1 MSDNLWPCTFNETS
15 REPTPV
21 PLSAVAGYADASRD
35 EGGMDEAGT
44 NAEPTQRI
52 AALAPT
58 SPSASAYIF
67 TQSESGMADP
77 PPTLQEEPEMVI
89 DMDVSEPSHA
99 LVEAQLAR
107 AEAAAVREELEE
119 ARRKLQAALEETAN
133 VRAEIKSAQTKAEAE
148 GVASATQL
156 AQEKGRADSAETALS
171 VEKASSQSL
180 EYRIKAQ
187 ELMFEKAV
195 TNLAAAKRS
204 ERSLEED
211 LKTLQGVRYQA
222 VVESAALTQELVVAR
237 QGLQAYATQVTNL
250 HSELTQTQQTLD
262 SVRNAHTHE
271 QEAYEKGRHEQ
282 NVEAARLSSE
292 GLILTQERDKL
303 SAERDRYSNRLEAS
317 LKERSADRKL
327 FDQGQVAYEEL
338 KKELE
343 KREETLNMTKTRLN
357 ELERDNASMG
367 ERLVQQE
374 SQLSAMEQKVREMKD
389 LIKRILLTTM

>member
-1 MSDNLWPCTFNETS
+1 MSVNLWPCTFNETS

-35 EGGMDEAGT
+35 EGGRDEAST
-44 NAEPTQRI
+44 NAEPTRRI

-58 SPSASAYIF
+58 SPSASAHIF

-89 DMDVSEPSHA
+89 DMGVSEPSHA
-99 LVEAQLAR
+99 LIEAQLAR

-119 ARRKLQAALEETAN
+119 ARRKLQAALEETAE
-133 VRAEIKSAQTKAEAE
+133 VCAEIKAAQRKAEAE
-148 GVASATQL
+148 DVASAAQL

-187 ELMFEKAV
+187 ELMLDKAV

-222 VVESAALTQELVVAR
+222 VVESATLTQELVVAR

-262 SVRNAHTHE
+262 SVRDAHTHD
-271 QEAYEKGRHEQ
+271 QEAYEKDRHEQ

-292 GLILTQERDKL
+292 GLILKQERDKL

-343 KREETLNMTKTRLN
+343 KREETLNMTKNRLN
-357 ELERDNASMG
+357 ELEKDNASMG